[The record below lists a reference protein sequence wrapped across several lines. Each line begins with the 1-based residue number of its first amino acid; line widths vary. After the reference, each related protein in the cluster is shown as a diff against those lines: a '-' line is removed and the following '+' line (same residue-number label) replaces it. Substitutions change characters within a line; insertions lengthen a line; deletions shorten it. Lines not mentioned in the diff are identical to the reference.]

1 MLSQRYREME
11 EPQYSLSKEIRDS
24 LASNDFDKFF
34 KQI

>member
-11 EPQYSLSKEIRDS
+11 EPQYTLSKQIRDS
-24 LASNDFDKFF
+24 LVSNEVDKFF